1 MTTLLWKHRND
12 VIACLVLQ
20 GLLLLIGAAVHAV
33 LLSQPLPSDSGRHGL
48 VLPRSGQAMPTP

>member
-20 GLLLLIGAAVHAV
+20 GLLLLIVAALHAL
-33 LLSQPLPSDSGRHGL
+33 LLSHPLSSAPGRNGL